1 MTKLDVYITQT
12 SAVLPNQ
19 PVNNDEI
26 ENVLGMVHGKPSRAK
41 RIVLKQNG
49 IKERYYVLDPKT
61 RQPLYSN
68 AQLTASA
75 IKQLF
80 NNDEDLNKVGCI
92 SCGTTMADQLAPN
105 HAVMVHGELKN
116 PHCEVSASSGIC
128 MSGIAALKYA
138 WMAIKCGE
146 HDTAVA
152 TGSETSSVMLRAE
165 KFSQP
170 ESHSPEELEQKPELS
185 FEKDFLRW
193 MLSDGAGAFLLQN
206 KPNSHSGQPALRI
219 DWIKMLSFANEQETC
234 MYALAEKESDG
245 QLRSWTNFEKN
256 ELMQKSVLTIQQD
269 VRLLNENIVDITLI
283 KTLQQVIEQTELK
296 LDEIDFFLPHISS
309 MYFYNRVDKA
319 LKENDFNIPQ
329 EKWFTNLTTRGNTG
343 SASIYIMLDELL
355 KSGKIVSGNKIL
367 CFIPESGR
375 FSSSFMLLTAV

>member
-1 MTKLDVYITQT
+1 MSNIDVYITQT
-12 SAVLPNQ
+12 SAVLPNEA
-19 PVNNDEI
+19 VTNDEI
-26 ENVLGMVHGKPSRAK
+26 ENVLGMVHGKPSRVK

-61 RQPLYSN
+61 SQPLFTN
-68 AQLTASA
+68 AQLTADA
-75 IKQLF
+75 VKQLF
-80 NNDEDLNKVGCI
+80 ASDEDINTIGCLA
-92 SCGTTMADQLAPN
+92 CGTTLADQLAPN

-116 PHCEVSASSGIC
+116 THCEVNAASGIC

-138 WMAIKCGE
+138 WMAVKCGE
-146 HDTAVA
+146 HTKAVS
-152 TGSETSSVMLRAE
+152 TGSETASVMLRAE

-170 ESHSPEELEQKPELS
+170 ETHTPEELEQQPELA

-193 MLSDGAGAFLLQN
+193 MLSDGAGAFLLEN
-206 KPNSHSGQPALRI
+206 KPNQHSSQPVLRV
-219 DWIKMLSFANEQETC
+219 DWIKMLSFANELETC
-234 MYALAEKESDG
+234 MYALAEKDESG
-245 QLRSWTNFEKN
+245 GLRSWTNFEKD
-256 ELMQKSVLTIQQD
+256 ELMERSILTISQD
-269 VRLLNENIVDITLI
+269 VRLLNKNIVDVVLV
-283 KTLQQVIEQTELK
+283 KALKQVAKETDLN
-296 LDEIDFFLPHISS
+296 IDDIDYFLPHISS

-319 LKENDFNIPQ
+319 LTENGFHIPQ

-355 KSGKIVSGNKIL
+355 KSGKVKSGNKIL